1 MKMKLTSL
9 LLLLLATTS
18 ISACNETA
26 GIDSLDQDVPTEL
39 AGTPSDGPSGDGRI
53 IDGTKLSTDDV
64 DADSIPDSLDNCPTV
79 PNLDQADQDAD
90 GIGDACADL

>member
-1 MKMKLTSL
+1 M
-9 LLLLLATTS
+9 
-18 ISACNETA
+18 
-26 GIDSLDQDVPTEL
+26 
-39 AGTPSDGPSGDGRI
+39 
-53 IDGTKLSTDDV
+53 STDDV